1 MIQRTSTLTKIQGR
15 RESMKETITALDVEN
30 KSFARSIRG
39 YDPVEVDEFLDSV
52 AESLQECT
60 ENNKR
65 LEQEKHLVEEQLK
78 ESLQDALLMAQQSA
92 DDKVNSAKEKGEAII
107 AEARARSEHILF
119 EADNEREKI
128 RRDIKQLKSYRQEL
142 NSELKSLI
150 ARFESYLQPETEKEA
165 SNIMESSG

>member
-1 MIQRTSTLTKIQGR
+1 
-15 RESMKETITALDVEN
+15 MKETITALDIEN

-52 AESLQECT
+52 AESLQQCS

-65 LEQEKHLVEEQLK
+65 LEQEKHLVEDQLK
-78 ESLQDALLMAQQSA
+78 EYSNLKDSLQDALLMAQQSA
-92 DDKVNSAKEKGEAII
+92 DDKINSAREKGEAII

-119 EADNEREKI
+119 EADSEREKI
-128 RRDIKQLKSYRQEL
+128 RREINQLKSYRQEL